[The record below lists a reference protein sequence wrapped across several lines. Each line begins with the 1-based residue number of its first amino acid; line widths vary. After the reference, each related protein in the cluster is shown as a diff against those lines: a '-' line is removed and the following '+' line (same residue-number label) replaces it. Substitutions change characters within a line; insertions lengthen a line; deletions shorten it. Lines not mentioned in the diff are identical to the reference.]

1 MFKLNLC
8 YRDCTPEIIKE
19 LERIGYEPYRKRL
32 FSPVNPNLI
41 FISRYGFY
49 CVGGLSLD
57 GQVGRVCNT
66 VEALLALAAL
76 SDETDKYQWFIYDD
90 SDWNDSNP
98 QRFWYQCES
107 DKIEQELAYDLMY
120 TSCTKAT
127 IEEILECFDN
137 PFSPPN
143 PETTIKSITI
153 K

>member
-8 YRDCTPEIIKE
+8 YRGCTPEIIKE
-19 LERIGYEPYRKRL
+19 LEKIGYKPYEKQL
-32 FSPVNPNLI
+32 FSPVNPDLI
-41 FISRYGFY
+41 FISKSGFY
-49 CVGGLSLD
+49 CVGGLSFY
-57 GQVGRVCNT
+57 GVVGRVCKT
-66 VEALLALAAL
+66 KESLLALAAL

-90 SDWNDSNP
+90 SEWNDSNP

-137 PFSPPN
+137 PSSPPN
-143 PETTIKSITI
+143 PETTIKSI
-153 K
+153 KS

>member
-8 YRDCTPEIIKE
+8 YRDCTPKIIKE
-19 LERIGYEPYRKRL
+19 LERIGYKPYRKRL

-41 FISRYGFY
+41 FISRHGFY

-66 VEALLALAAL
+66 IEALLALAAL

-90 SDWNDSNP
+90 SDWNDINP

-127 IEEILECFDN
+127 IEDILDQFDN
-137 PFSPPN
+137 LFSPPD
-143 PETTIKSITI
+143 PETTIKSI
-153 K
+153 KS

>member
-8 YRDCTPEIIKE
+8 YIGCTPEIIKE
-19 LERIGYEPYRKRL
+19 LERIGYTAYRKEV
-32 FSPVNPNLI
+32 FYPINPDLI
-41 FISRYGFY
+41 FISKSGFY
-49 CVGGLSLD
+49 CVGGVSLK

-90 SDWNDSNP
+90 SGWQEPESA

-107 DKIEQELAYDLMY
+107 DKIEHELAYDLMY

-127 IEEILECFDN
+127 IEEILEYFDN
-137 PFSPPN
+137 PLSPPN
-143 PETTIKSITI
+143 PDTTIKSI
-153 K
+153 KS